1 MPSTNNFYLCS
12 ATGRKN
18 PRSRKVVHLY
28 KKIWTIFRADG
39 QSGLVCLDAIRGAV
53 HIGRMSIALS
63 PVQRLSFDRQVP
75 AFFIWYL
82 LNLESNSNI

>member
-1 MPSTNNFYLCS
+1 MLFMGESLLPSTNNFLSKVCG

-39 QSGLVCLDAIRGAV
+39 QSGLVCLDAICGVV

-63 PVQRLSFDRQVP
+63 PVQRPL
-75 AFFIWYL
+75 
-82 LNLESNSNI
+82 